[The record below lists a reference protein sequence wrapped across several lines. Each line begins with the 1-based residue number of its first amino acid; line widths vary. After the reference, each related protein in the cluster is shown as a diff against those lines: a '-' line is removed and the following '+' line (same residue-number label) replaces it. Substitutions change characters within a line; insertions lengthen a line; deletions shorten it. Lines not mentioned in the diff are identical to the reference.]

1 MFRLKCSGM
10 STPVYREFR
19 VDFFVLRRRHPMFI
33 FSTTL
38 RADIWAFGCV
48 LFQIIA
54 GRPPFR
60 GATEYLT
67 FQKVLA
73 CEYEFPEG
81 FDAAA
86 KSLIERIL
94 VG

>member
-1 MFRLKCSGM
+1 M
-10 STPVYREFR
+10 STPVYREYR
-19 VDFFVLRRRHPMFI
+19 VDLSTLRTQLLISI
-33 FSTTL
+33 FSPTF

-48 LFQIIA
+48 LFQMIA

-86 KSLIERIL
+86 KNLIERIL
-94 VG
+94 VGR

>member
-1 MFRLKCSGM
+1 M
-10 STPVYREFR
+10 STLVYREYR
-19 VDFFVLRRRHPMFI
+19 VELSTLPAQPPMLI
-33 FSTTL
+33 FSPTR

-73 CEYEFPEG
+73 CEYDFPEG

-94 VG
+94 VGR

>member
-1 MFRLKCSGM
+1 LSCGGYLTLIRSA
-10 STPVYREFR
+10 TW
-19 VDFFVLRRRHPMFI
+19 FI
-33 FSTTL
+33 

-81 FDAAA
+81 FDPAA

-94 VG
+94 VRREAMSFIGVQLG